1 MLVGRPLLHISNV
14 GVGDPEQRRRRA
26 GQAAHTVRGGE
37 LLRLLPPPPSPPRT
51 TDAATAMREA
61 GTPGGGGA
69 VVVPIRGYHR
79 LMVKTMTSSLRVP
92 HMVYSDEVNVDAL
105 TAVRNS
111 LRPLYAARDAGGGG
125 DRRTGG
131 KLMYMPFF
139 VKAASL
145 ALTAFPVLN
154 STIDVGE
161 MTLTYHAA
169 LRRRRIGRGRADPHH
184 GHIVGRRSPRR
195 GR

>member
-1 MLVGRPLLHISNV
+1 
-14 GVGDPEQRRRRA
+14 
-26 GQAAHTVRGGE
+26 
-37 LLRLLPPPPSPPRT
+37 
-51 TDAATAMREA
+51 
-61 GTPGGGGA
+61 
-69 VVVPIRGYHR
+69 
-79 LMVKTMTSSLRVP
+79 MVKTMTSSLRVP

-131 KLMYMPFF
+131 KLTYMPFF

-169 LRRRRIGRGRADPHH
+169 LLTTNRTWSSRPASCPYRGAAIAAPWTARLWRVLATSGNPTARIRRP
-184 GHIVGRRSPRR
+184 
-195 GR
+195 